1 MISGSEFR
9 TPDRDTVTKLR
20 ETFMNK
26 LNVVGKKEPMLDAWE
41 KAMGRAR
48 FTDDLTLPGMLYGK
62 ILRSPLAHAKVLHVD
77 LGEAL
82 KVAGV
87 KDAISGRDIPRKK
100 YGIVPMA
107 KDEYA
112 LAIDKV
118 RYIGDEVA
126 AVVATSAE
134 AAEAALSKI
143 RVDYEE
149 LPSVFDPLEA
159 MKLGAPVIHDEVPN
173 NVSTSIRKE
182 FGNVERALRESEFV
196 FEDIYDTQPVN
207 HCSLE
212 PHAALAMADPSG
224 KITLWSSTQI
234 PFFLRRNLATV
245 LDIPESKVRVI
256 KPKVGGGFGQKIDQY
271 AKDFC
276 AAFFAMRTGKPVKFL
291 YEREEVFTSTRQRHP
306 MHIQLKTGMK
316 KDGTILAQ
324 QFKVIADGGAYNST
338 APLMITLACYFIML
352 PYRLENLLFEGYHVY
367 TNKPVGGAMR
377 GHGIPQVR
385 FAVEVQLDRIAE
397 QMGID
402 PLELRLKNAFQAGE
416 PHPAKLLVQS
426 CGFSETLQ
434 KAAEGIGW
442 KEKRGKL
449 PFGRGVGLAGASFP
463 SGVSNM
469 SHISSGA
476 IVKIER
482 DGAVTLLTGAADIG
496 QGAETVI
503 SQIVAEEL
511 GVPLEDVRITAADT
525 ELTPLDP
532 GTFGSGVTLRAG
544 NAAKIAAQ
552 AAKEKLFEAVAEKME
567 VNIEELEARNRRI
580 SVKGSPERGISLREA
595 IKIYQYSDRPM
606 PIIGRGSYY
615 PPAKEPT
622 TLLKEDGNFSPAYS
636 FMTQAAEVQVDVKTG
651 RVKVLKMVAS
661 HDCGRAINP
670 MLVEGQLEGSV
681 VGGMGQAL
689 YEEVI
694 TEKGQVLNP
703 SFLDYGIP
711 TAMEVPFI
719 TSVEVETNDPEGPFG
734 AKESGEG
741 TQLAPAPAIINAI
754 YDAIGVRFNRL
765 PVTPEKVL
773 EALRE
778 KEKNQSK

>member
-1 MISGSEFR
+1 
-9 TPDRDTVTKLR
+9 
-20 ETFMNK
+20 
-26 LNVVGKKEPMLDAWE
+26 MLDAYE
-41 KAMGRAR
+41 KVTGKAR
-48 FTDDLTLPGMLYGK
+48 FTDDLTLPGTLYGK
-62 ILRSPLAHAKVLHVD
+62 LLRSPLPHAKILHVD
-77 LGEAL
+77 LHEAL
-82 KVAGV
+82 KVSGV
-87 KDAISGRDIPRKK
+87 KGAISGKDIPRKK

-107 KDEYA
+107 RDEYA

-118 RYIGDEVA
+118 RYIGDDVA
-126 AVVATSAE
+126 AVVATSTE
-134 AAEAALSKI
+134 AAEEAISKI

-149 LPSVFDPLEA
+149 LPAVFDPLEA
-159 MKLGAPVIHDEVPN
+159 MKPGAPVIHDEVPN
-173 NVSTSIRKE
+173 NVSARIRKE
-182 FGNVERALRESEFV
+182 FGNVEKAFSQSDAV
-196 FEDIYDTQPVN
+196 FEDTFDSQPVN
-207 HCSLE
+207 HCSIE
-212 PHAALAMADPSG
+212 PHAAFATADHYG
-224 KITLWSSTQI
+224 KVTLWSSTQI
-234 PFFLRRNLATV
+234 PFFLRRNLANT
-245 LDIPESKVRVI
+245 LDISESKVRVI
-256 KPKVGGGFGQKIDQY
+256 KPKVGGGFGQKIDLY

-276 AAFFAMRTGKPVKFL
+276 AAFFAMKTKSPVKFV
-291 YEREEVFTSTRQRHP
+291 YEREDVFTSTRQRHP
-306 MHIQLKTGMK
+306 MHIDLKTGMK

-324 QFKVIADGGAYNST
+324 QFRVIADGGAYNST

-385 FAVEVQLDRIAE
+385 FAVEAQLDIIAE
-397 QMGID
+397 KMGID
-402 PLELRLKNAFQAGE
+402 PLDLRLKNAFRAGE
-416 PHPAKLLVQS
+416 PHPAKLFVNS
-426 CGFSETLQ
+426 CGFSDTLV

-442 KEKRGKL
+442 SKKRGKL

-482 DGAVTLLTGAADIG
+482 DGAITLLTGAADIG

-503 SQIVAEEL
+503 SQIAAEEL
-511 GVPLEDVRITAADT
+511 GVALEDIRITAADT
-525 ELTPLDP
+525 EITPLDP

-544 NAAKIAAQ
+544 NAAKLAAH
-552 AAKEKLFEAVAEKME
+552 AAKQKL
-567 VNIEELEARNRRI
+567 LEAIAEHLETGVENLEIRNRRI
-580 SVKGSPERGISLREA
+580 TVKENPERGMDLEEA

-606 PIIGRGSYY
+606 PIIGRGSYH

-636 FMTQAAEVQVDVKTG
+636 FMTQAAEVEVDTQTG
-651 RVKVLKMVAS
+651 KVKVLNVVAA

-689 YEEVI
+689 YEDVI
-694 TEKGQVLNP
+694 TEKGQVVNP

-711 TAMEVPFI
+711 TAMEIPTI
-719 TSVEVETNDPEGPFG
+719 RSVEVETHDPEGPFG

-754 YDAIGVRFNRL
+754 YDAIGVRFKSL
-765 PVTPEKVL
+765 PVTPERVL
-773 EALRE
+773 EALQ
-778 KEKNQSK
+778 KKKQD

>member
-1 MISGSEFR
+1 
-9 TPDRDTVTKLR
+9 
-20 ETFMNK
+20 MNK
-26 LNVVGKKEPMLDAWE
+26 LDVVGKREPMLDAWE
-41 KAMGRAR
+41 KATGRAR
-48 FTDDLTLPGMLYGK
+48 FTDDLAFPGMLYGK
-62 ILRSPLAHAKVLHVD
+62 ILRSPLAHAKILHLD
-77 LGEAL
+77 LTGAE
-82 KVAGV
+82 KVTGV
-87 KDAISGRDIPRKK
+87 KGAIGGEDIPKKK

-112 LAIDKV
+112 LAIGKV
-118 RYIGDEVA
+118 RYVGDEVA
-126 AVVATSAE
+126 AVVATSLD
-134 AAEAALSKI
+134 AAEEALSKI
-143 RVDYEE
+143 QVDYEE
-149 LPSVFDPLEA
+149 LPAVFDPVEA
-159 MKLGAPVIHDEVPN
+159 MQPGAPVIHEEVHN
-173 NVSTSIRKE
+173 NVSASIRKE
-182 FGNVERALRESEFV
+182 FGNVEKAFGESDFL
-196 FEDIYDTQPVN
+196 FEDTFETQAVN
-207 HCSLE
+207 HCPLE
-212 PHAALAMADPSG
+212 PQAALAVVDPSG
-224 KITLWSSTQI
+224 KVTLYASTQI
-234 PFFLRRNLATV
+234 PFFLRRNLATT

-256 KPKVGGGFGQKIDQY
+256 KPKVGGGFGQKIDLY

-276 AAFFAMRTGKPVKFL
+276 AAFFAMKTKKPVKFV

-306 MHIQLKTGMK
+306 MHIQLKTGMR

-385 FAVEVQLDRIAE
+385 FAVEAQLDHVAE
-397 QMGID
+397 KMGID
-402 PLELRLKNAFQAGE
+402 PLDLRLKNAFQAGA
-416 PHPAKLLVQS
+416 PHPAKLRVQT
-426 CGFSETLQ
+426 CGFSDTL
-434 KAAEGIGW
+434 KTAAKGIGW
-442 KEKRGKL
+442 EEKRGKL

-476 IVKIER
+476 MVKIER
-482 DGAVTLLTGAADIG
+482 DGSITLLTGAADIG

-511 GVPLEDVRITAADT
+511 GVPLEDIRITAADT
-525 ELTPLDP
+525 EITPLDP

-544 NAAKIAAQ
+544 NAAKIASQEAR
-552 AAKEKLFEAVAEKME
+552 EKLFEAVAEKME
-567 VNIEELEARNRRI
+567 VNVKELEARNRRI
-580 SVKGSPERGISLREA
+580 YVKGSPERGMSFKEA
-595 IKIYQYSDRPM
+595 IKFYQYSDRPM
-606 PIIGRGSYY
+606 PIIGRGSYQ

-636 FMTQAAEVQVDVKTG
+636 FMTQAAEVEVDTKTG
-651 RVKVLKMVAS
+651 KVKVLKMVAS
-661 HDCGRAINP
+661 HDCGKAINP

-694 TEKGQVLNP
+694 TEKGRVLNP

-711 TAMEVPFI
+711 TAMEAPSI

-754 YDAIGVRFNRL
+754 YDAIGVRFKTL
-765 PVTPEKVL
+765 PVTPEKIL
-773 EALRE
+773 QALDE
-778 KEKNQSK
+778 KKKE

>member
-1 MISGSEFR
+1 VE
-9 TPDRDTVTKLR
+9 KLD
-20 ETFMNK
+20 
-26 LNVVGKKEPMLDAWE
+26 VVGKREPMLDALE
-41 KAMGRAR
+41 KATGQAR
-48 FTDDLTLPGMLYGK
+48 FTDDLSLPGMLFGK

-77 LGEAL
+77 LSEAK

-87 KDAISGRDIPRKK
+87 KDAISGKDIPRKK

-126 AVVATSAE
+126 AVVATSLD
-134 AAEAALSKI
+134 AAEEAISKI
-143 RVDYEE
+143 RVDFEE
-149 LPSVFDPLEA
+149 LPAVFDPLEA
-159 MKLGAPVIHDEVPN
+159 MKPGAPIIHDKVPN
-173 NVSTSIRKE
+173 NVSAAIRKE
-182 FGNVERALRESEFV
+182 FGNVEKAFRESDLL
-196 FEDIYDTQPVN
+196 FEDIFETQAVN
-207 HCSLE
+207 HCPLE
-212 PHAALAMADPSG
+212 PQAALAMVDHSG
-224 KITLWSSTQI
+224 KVTLWSSTQI
-234 PFFLRRNLATV
+234 PFFLRRNLATT
-245 LDIPESKVRVI
+245 LNIPESNVRVI
-256 KPKVGGGFGQKIDQY
+256 KPKVGGGFGQKIDLY

-276 AAFFAMRTGKPVKFL
+276 AAFFAMKTKRPVKFV
-291 YEREEVFTSTRQRHP
+291 YDREEVFTSTRQRHP
-306 MHIQLKTGMK
+306 MRIQLKTGMK
-316 KDGTILAQ
+316 KDGTIHAQ

-352 PYRLENLLFEGYHVY
+352 PYRLENLLFEGCHVY

-385 FAVEVQLDRIAE
+385 FAVETQLDMIAE
-397 QMGID
+397 KMVIN
-402 PLELRLKNAFQAGE
+402 PLELRLKNAFHAGE
-416 PHPAKLLVQS
+416 PHPGKLLVQS
-426 CGFSETLQ
+426 CGFSETL
-434 KAAEGIGW
+434 KNAAEGIGW

-511 GVPLEDVRITAADT
+511 GVSLKDIRITAADT
-525 ELTPLDP
+525 EITPLDP

-544 NAAKIAAQ
+544 NAARMAAG
-552 AAKEKLFEAVAEKME
+552 AAKEKLFEAVTEKME
-567 VNIEELEARNRRI
+567 ANIEDLEIKDHRI
-580 SVKGSPERGISLREA
+580 FIKGSPERGMSLREA
-595 IKIYQYSDRPM
+595 IKVYQYSDRPM
-606 PIIGRGSYY
+606 PIIGRGSYQ

-636 FMTQAAEVQVDVKTG
+636 FMTQAAEVEVDTRTG
-651 RVKVLKMVAS
+651 KVKVLKMVAS

-670 MLVEGQLEGSV
+670 MLVEGQLEGSM

-689 YEEVI
+689 YEGVM
-694 TEKGQVLNP
+694 TDHGQVLNP

-711 TAMEVPFI
+711 TAMEVPSI
-719 TSVEVETNDPEGPFG
+719 TSIEVETNDPEGPFG

-754 YDAIGVRFNRL
+754 YDAIGVRFKSL
-765 PVTPEKVL
+765 PVTPEKIL
-773 EALRE
+773 QALRE
-778 KEKNQSK
+778 KEKKEETNSFILNDK

>member
-1 MISGSEFR
+1 MQFIGGSKVKGF
-9 TPDRDTVTKLR
+9 D
-20 ETFMNK
+20 
-26 LNVVGKKEPMLDAWE
+26 VVGKREPMLDAFE
-41 KAMGRAR
+41 KVTGRAR
-48 FTDDLTLPGMLYGK
+48 FTDDLTFPGMLYGK
-62 ILRSPLAHAKVLHVD
+62 ILRSPLPHAKIISVD
-77 LGEAL
+77 LSGAL
-82 KVAGV
+82 KVPGV
-87 KDAISGRDIPRKK
+87 KGAICGRDIPKKK

-118 RYIGDEVA
+118 RYVGDEVA
-126 AVVATSAE
+126 AVVATSIE
-134 AAEAALSKI
+134 AAEEAISKI

-149 LPSVFDPLEA
+149 LPAVFDPLEA
-159 MKLGAPVIHDEVPN
+159 MKPGAPVIHENVPN
-173 NVSTSIRKE
+173 NVSASIRKE
-182 FGNVERALRESEFV
+182 FGDVEKAFRESDFV
-196 FEDIYDTQPVN
+196 FEDTFYSQAVN
-207 HCSLE
+207 HCPLE
-212 PHAALAMADPSG
+212 PQAAVAMVDHSG
-224 KITLWSSTQI
+224 KVTLWSSTQI
-234 PFFLRRNLATV
+234 PFFLRRNLATT
-245 LDIPESKVRVI
+245 LDIPESKVRII
-256 KPKVGGGFGQKIDQY
+256 KPKVGGGFGQKIDLY

-276 AAFFAMRTGKPVKFL
+276 AAFFAMKTLKPVKFV

-306 MHIQLKTGMK
+306 MHIELKTGMR

-352 PYRLENLLFEGYHVY
+352 PYRLENLLFEGFHVY

-397 QMGID
+397 EMGID
-402 PLELRLKNAFQAGE
+402 PLDLRLKNAFQAGE

-426 CGFSETLQ
+426 CGFSDTLL
-434 KAAEGIGW
+434 KAAESIGW

-482 DGAVTLLTGAADIG
+482 DGSVTLLTGAADIG

-511 GVPLEDVRITAADT
+511 GVRLEDIRITAADT
-525 ELTPLDP
+525 EVTPLDP

-544 NAAKIAAQ
+544 NAAKMAASS
-552 AAKEKLFEAVAEKME
+552 AKMKLLEAVAEKME
-567 VNIEELEARNRRI
+567 VDVSELEMKDRRI
-580 SVKGSPERGISLREA
+580 HVRGDPDRGMSLLEA
-595 IKIYQYSDRPM
+595 IKVYQYSDRPM
-606 PIIGRGSYY
+606 PIIGRGSYM

-636 FMTQAAEVQVDVKTG
+636 FMTQAAEVEVDVRTG
-651 RVKVLKMVAS
+651 KVKVLKAVAA

-689 YEEVI
+689 YENVI
-694 TEKGQVLNP
+694 TEKGQVMNP

-711 TAMEVPFI
+711 TAMEIPSI
-719 TSVEVETNDPEGPFG
+719 TSVEVETDDPEGPYG

-754 YDAIGVRFNRL
+754 YDAIGVRFKSL
-765 PVTPEKVL
+765 PVTPDKVL
-773 EALRE
+773 EALE
-778 KEKNQSK
+778 KKGTVIPEGR

>member
-1 MISGSEFR
+1 M
-9 TPDRDTVTKLR
+9 DKLS
-20 ETFMNK
+20 
-26 LNVVGKKEPMLDAWE
+26 VVGQRKPMLDALE
-41 KAMGRAR
+41 KATGQAR
-48 FTDDLTLPGMLYGK
+48 FTDDLSFPGMLHGK
-62 ILRSPLAHAKVLHVD
+62 VLRSPYPHANILNVD
-77 LGEAL
+77 LSGAL
-82 KVAGV
+82 KIKGV
-87 KDAISGRDIPRKK
+87 KGAICGKDIPRKM
-100 YGIVPMA
+100 YGIVPLA

-118 RYIGDEVA
+118 RYIGDDVA
-126 AVVATSAE
+126 AVVAVSSDVATE
-134 AAEAALSKI
+134 AISKVQA
-143 RVDYEE
+143 RYEI
-149 LPSVFDPLEA
+149 LPPLFDPLEA
-159 MKLGAPVIHDEVPN
+159 MKPGAPILHDNVPN
-173 NVSTSIRKE
+173 NVSATIRKE
-182 FGNVERALRESEFV
+182 FGNVEKAFSESNFV
-196 FEDIYDTQPVN
+196 FEDTFQTQAIN
-207 HCSLE
+207 HCPIE
-212 PHAALAMADPSG
+212 PQAAIAMVDHSG
-224 KITLWSSTQI
+224 KVTLWSSTQI
-234 PFFLRRNLATV
+234 PFFLRRNLATA
-245 LDIPESKVRVI
+245 LDIPESTVRVI
-256 KPKVGGGFGQKIDQY
+256 KPKVGGGFGQKIDLY

-276 AAFFAMRTGKPVKFL
+276 AAFFAMKTKKPVKFV

-306 MHIQLKTGMK
+306 MHIQIKTGMK
-316 KDGTILAQ
+316 KDGIIHAQ

-385 FAVEVQLDRIAE
+385 FAVESQLDIIAE
-397 QMGID
+397 KMGMD
-402 PLELRLKNAFQAGE
+402 PFELRLKNAFQSGE
-416 PHPAKLLVQS
+416 PHPGKLLVQS
-426 CGFSETLQ
+426 CGFSETLI

-449 PFGRGVGLAGASFP
+449 PYGRGIGLAGASFP
-463 SGVSNM
+463 SGTSNM

-482 DGAVTLLTGAADIG
+482 DGSITLLTGAADIG
-496 QGAETVI
+496 QGAETVL
-503 SQIVAEEL
+503 SQIAAEEL
-511 GVPLEDVRITAADT
+511 GVSLEDIRITAADT
-525 ELTPLDP
+525 EITPLDP

-544 NAAKIAAQ
+544 NAVRMAARE
-552 AAKEKLFEAVAEKME
+552 AKEKLLESLAEKWE
-567 VNIEELEARNRRI
+567 VYSNDLEAKDGRI
-580 SVKGSPERGISLREA
+580 YFVTDPERGIRFKEA
-595 IKIYQYSDRPM
+595 IKEYQYSDRPM
-606 PIIGRGSYY
+606 PIIGRGSYL

-636 FMTQAAEVQVDVKTG
+636 FMTQAAEVEVDTKTG
-651 RVKVLKMVAS
+651 RVKVLNMVAA

-689 YEEVI
+689 YEDVI

-711 TAMEVPFI
+711 TALEIPAI
-719 TSVEVETNDPEGPFG
+719 SSVEVETNDPEGPFG

-754 YDAIGVRFNRL
+754 YDAIGIRFKSL

-773 EALRE
+773 EALQ
-778 KEKNQSK
+778 KKK

>member
-1 MISGSEFR
+1 
-9 TPDRDTVTKLR
+9 
-20 ETFMNK
+20 MNK
-26 LNVVGKKEPMLDAWE
+26 LDVVGKRKPMLDAMD
-41 KAMGRAR
+41 KATGRAR
-48 FTDDLTLPGMLYGK
+48 FTDDLAAPEMLHGK
-62 ILRSPLAHAKVLHVD
+62 ILRSPLAHAKVLRVD
-77 LGEAL
+77 LSEAE
-82 KVAGV
+82 KVSGV
-87 KDAISGRDIPRKK
+87 KGAISGRDIPKKK

-107 KDEYA
+107 RDEYA

-126 AVVATSAE
+126 AVVATSLD
-134 AAEAALSKI
+134 AAEEALSKI

-149 LPSVFDPLEA
+149 LPAVFDPLEA
-159 MKLGAPVIHDEVPN
+159 MKPGAPLIHEEVPN
-173 NVSTSIRKE
+173 NVSATIRKE
-182 FGNVERALRESEFV
+182 FGNVEKAFGESDLL
-196 FEDIYDTQPVN
+196 FEDTFETQAVN
-207 HCSLE
+207 HCPLE
-212 PHAALAMADPSG
+212 PQAALAMVDHSG
-224 KITLWSSTQI
+224 KVTLWASTQI
-234 PFFLRRNLATV
+234 PFFLRRNLANT

-256 KPKVGGGFGQKIDQY
+256 KPKVGGGFGQKIDLY

-276 AAFFAMRTGKPVKFL
+276 AAFFAMKTKRPVKFV

-316 KDGTILAQ
+316 KDGTLMAQ
-324 QFKVIADGGAYNST
+324 QFKVVADGGAYNST
-338 APLMITLACYFIML
+338 APLMITLSCYFIML
-352 PYRLENLLFEGYHVY
+352 PYRIENLLYEGHHVY

-385 FAVEVQLDRIAE
+385 FAVETQLDRIAE
-397 QMGID
+397 KIGMD
-402 PLELRLKNAFQAGE
+402 PLELRLKNAFHAGE

-426 CGFSETLQ
+426 FGFSDTLE

-449 PFGRGVGLAGASFP
+449 PFGWGVGLAGASFP

-482 DGAVTLLTGAADIG
+482 DGAITLLTGAADIG

-511 GVPLEDVRITAADT
+511 GVSLDDIRITAADT
-525 ELTPLDP
+525 EITPLDP

-552 AAKEKLFEAVAEKME
+552 TAKDKLFEAVAEKME
-567 VNIEELEARNRRI
+567 AKIEDLEAKGRRI
-580 SVKGSPERGISLREA
+580 YIKGSPERGMSLEEA
-595 IKIYQYSDRPM
+595 IKLYQYSDRPM
-606 PIIGRGSYY
+606 PIIGRGSYQA
-615 PPAKEPT
+615 PAKEPT

-636 FMTQAAEVQVDVKTG
+636 FMTQAAEVEVDTHTG
-651 RVKVLKMVAS
+651 KVKVIKIVAS
-661 HDCGRAINP
+661 HDCGKAINP

-689 YEEVI
+689 YENVI
-694 TEKGQVLNP
+694 TDHGQVLNP

-711 TAMEVPFI
+711 TAMEAPSI

-754 YDAIGVRFNRL
+754 YDAIGVRFKSL

-773 EALRE
+773 KALQE
-778 KEKNQSK
+778 KK

>member
-1 MISGSEFR
+1 
-9 TPDRDTVTKLR
+9 
-20 ETFMNK
+20 MNK
-26 LNVVGKKEPMLDAWE
+26 LNVVGKRAPMLDALE
-41 KAMGRAR
+41 KATGQAKY
-48 FTDDLTLPGMLYGK
+48 TDDLSLPGMLFGK
-62 ILRSPLAHAKVLHVD
+62 ILRSPHPHAKILHVN
-77 LGEAL
+77 LSGAL
-82 KVAGV
+82 KVEGV
-87 KDAISGRDIPRKK
+87 KGAICGKDIPKKK

-112 LAIDKV
+112 LSIDKV

-126 AVVATSAE
+126 AVVATSIDSAE
-134 AAEAALSKI
+134 KAISRI
-143 RVDYEE
+143 RVDYEV
-149 LPSVFDPLEA
+149 LPAVFDPLVA
-159 MKLGAPVIHDEVPN
+159 MKPGAPVIHEEVPN
-173 NVSTSIRKE
+173 NISASIRKE
-182 FGNVERALRESEFV
+182 FGHVERALSESDFI
-196 FEDIYDTQPVN
+196 FEDTFETQAVN
-207 HCSLE
+207 HSPLE
-212 PHAALAMADPSG
+212 PQAALSMADHSG
-224 KITLWSSTQI
+224 KVTLWSSTQI
-234 PFFLRRNLATV
+234 PFFLRRNLATT
-245 LDIPESKVRVI
+245 LDIPESKVRII
-256 KPKVGGGFGQKIDQY
+256 KPKVGGGFGQKIDLY

-276 AAFFAMRTGKPVKFL
+276 AAFFALKTKKPVKFV
-291 YEREEVFTSTRQRHP
+291 YEREEMFTSTRQRHP
-306 MHIQLKTGMK
+306 FQIDLKTGMK
-316 KDGTILAQ
+316 KDGTIHVQ

-352 PYRLENLLFEGYHVY
+352 PYRIENLLFEGFHVY

-385 FAVEVQLDRIAE
+385 FAVEAQLDMIAE
-397 QMGID
+397 KMGID
-402 PLELRLKNAFQAGE
+402 PLELRLKNAFLAGE

-426 CGFSETLQ
+426 CGFSDTLI

-476 IVKIER
+476 VVKIER
-482 DGAVTLLTGAADIG
+482 DGSITLLTGAADIG

-503 SQIVAEEL
+503 SQIAAEEM
-511 GVPLEDVRITAADT
+511 GVRLEDIRITAADT
-525 ELTPLDP
+525 EITPLDP

-544 NAAKIAAQ
+544 NAAKMAAQ
-552 AAKEKLFEAVAEKME
+552 AAKEKLFEAVAEKLE
-567 VNIEELEARNRRI
+567 VDIHELEARNRRI
-580 SVKGSPERGISLREA
+580 YLKSQPEKGMSLKEA
-595 IKIYQYSDRPM
+595 IKFYQYTDRPM
-606 PIIGRGSYY
+606 PIIGRGSYL

-636 FMTQAAEVQVDVKTG
+636 FMTQAAEVEVDITTG
-651 RVKVLKMVAS
+651 KIKVLNMVAA

-689 YEEVI
+689 YEDVL

-703 SFLDYGIP
+703 SFLDYGLP
-711 TAMEVPFI
+711 TAMEVPSI
-719 TSVEVETNDPEGPFG
+719 TSVEVETDDPEGPFG

-754 YDAIGVRFNRL
+754 YDAIGVRFKSL
-765 PVTPEKVL
+765 PVTPDQVL
-773 EALRE
+773 EALERKKGE
-778 KEKNQSK
+778 